1 MNSKAIQVKKVSIYF
16 DSPREQGGF
25 DILPKRTKY
34 CLSKY
39 FKKFDKSERDK
50 VEYFVSDMWLTF
62 FKYQFGLVQECN
74 ENCR

>member
-1 MNSKAIQVKKVSIYF
+1 MTDPENKVVL
-16 DSPREQGGF
+16 

-39 FKKFDKSERDK
+39 FKKFDKSDRDK
-50 VEYFVSDMWLTF
+50 VEYFINDMWSTF